1 MQQFL
6 ANQFLGERVFV
17 YRNLHKKCFSVK
29 SLKTGRVLF
38 HTDSIMLSQVIF
50 RVGKA
55 GRERVL
61 REQRKCVHAGVVGY
75 ISDVS
80 LIGQTTQ
87 VRYNPYKY
95 SSFVRNDETMIKTA
109 VFASIDHSGI
119 FAVE

>member
-1 MQQFL
+1 M
-6 ANQFLGERVFV
+6 NPSMNFLGERVFV

-38 HTDSIMLSQVIF
+38 HTDSIMLSQVTF

-61 REQRKCVHAGVVGY
+61 REQRKCVHAGVVGI
-75 ISDVS
+75 ISDAC
-80 LIGQTTQ
+80 LILPCLS

-95 SSFVRNDETMIKTA
+95 SSFVRNDESPIHQAK
-109 VFASIDHSGI
+109 FASIGEIGI